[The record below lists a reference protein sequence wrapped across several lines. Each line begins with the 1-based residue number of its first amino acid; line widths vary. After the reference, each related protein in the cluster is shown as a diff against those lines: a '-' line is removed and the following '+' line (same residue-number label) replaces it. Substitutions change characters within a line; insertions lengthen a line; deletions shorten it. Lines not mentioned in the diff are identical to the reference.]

1 MASTKEIRRRI
12 KGVKST
18 GKITRAMEMIS
29 AVKMRRAVQ
38 GTLALRPYAQS
49 AWHVLGQV
57 AKAVET
63 KEHPW
68 LAERPLKRAL
78 VMVITSNRGL
88 CGSFNA
94 QVLRRVKVELE
105 NFEQGAEVEFL
116 SLGKK
121 GDQGLRR
128 FGRDISASFPD
139 LVAAPSMEGARA
151 VARMILDGYA
161 ASRYDRVVLVYTHYL
176 SALSQKTEA
185 KQLLPLSLEANA
197 EAQVKHADVHGP
209 QAQYAIEPH
218 PEKVLEALI
227 PRLLE
232 IQIYH
237 ALLES
242 NASQEAARM
251 MAMRNASDASKE
263 MAESLTLTYNQLR
276 QAKVTQEIAELS
288 AGMAAL
294 GD

>member
-38 GTLALRPYAQS
+38 NALALRPYADS
-49 AWHVLGQV
+49 AWDMLRKV
-57 AKAVET
+57 AEGLDTESHPLLATRET
-63 KEHPW
+63 KRV
-68 LAERPLKRAL
+68 L
-78 VMVITSNRGL
+78 MVVVTSNRGL

-94 QVLRRVKVELE
+94 QVMRQVKAELSGLPEGVETD
-105 NFEQGAEVEFL
+105 FL

-128 FGRDISASFPD
+128 FGKGIVASFPD
-139 LVAAPSMEGARA
+139 LIASPTIEGVRAAARL
-151 VARMILDGYA
+151 ILDEYLAGK
-161 ASRYDRVVLVYTHYL
+161 YDRVVLAYTHYV
-176 SALSQKTEA
+176 SAMSQRTEV
-185 KQLLPLSLEANA
+185 KQLLPLVSAEAAEGERRSSLE
-197 EAQVKHADVHGP
+197 
-209 QAQYAIEPH
+209 YAIEPQ
-218 PEKVLEALI
+218 PEKVLETLI

-232 IQIYH
+232 VQLYRG
-237 ALLES
+237 LLES

-251 MAMRNASDASKE
+251 MAMRNASDAAKE
-263 MAESLTLTYNQLR
+263 MADDLTLAYNQLR

-288 AGMAAL
+288 AGMAAV
-294 GD
+294 GG